1 MKTPLV
7 LNAHLIRQVARPE
20 PRSSTRRGDV
30 KYSPH
35 TSASCLSFYSRSPK
49 PTLDDMCQRRRP
61 RTTSHR
67 TARNCAATY
76 LCRAE
81 ERCMERLFCLRRNC
95 ILQQFKLIQKGQV
108 TRKSSVYYC
117 VILFRLIILSCQFVY
132 SFLYLFLRFCFWGS
146 VRHFVLT
153 IINNKNKK

>member
-7 LNAHLIRQVARPE
+7 LNPHLILQVARPE

-35 TSASCLSFYSRSPK
+35 TSAACLSFYSRSLK

-61 RTTSHR
+61 HATSHR
-67 TARNCAATY
+67 TARNFTATY
-76 LCRAE
+76 LCRAK
-81 ERCMERLFCLRRNC
+81 ERCMERLFFLRRNC

-108 TRKSSVYYC
+108 TRKRSVYYC
-117 VILFRLIILSCQFVY
+117 AILFRFIILFYQFVY
-132 SFLYLFLRFCFWGS
+132 TFF
-146 VRHFVLT
+146 FVFVFGVLSGT
-153 IINNKNKK
+153 L